1 MKRVVSVLTA
11 KWFVTLVGAIALS
24 LVVWFIGPL
33 IAIAEFRPFESDLGR
48 MIAIMAILV
57 VWGLVNVLGR
67 AKEAKTNKEM
77 VETLTEA
84 QAGGGK
90 GGASSSASAEEV
102 ALLKTRIEE
111 ALQVLRKT
119 SQARGGKYLYQLPW
133 YMIIGPPGAGKTTAL
148 VNSGLNFPLA
158 AKYGKDPLK
167 GVGGTRNCDW
177 WFTDEA
183 VLIDTAGR
191 YTTQDSDEAV
201 DQAAWKGFLGLLKK
215 FRPRQPINGAL
226 VAISLSD
233 VALMPPADRLSN
245 ARAIRARLKELQDA
259 FGVRFPVYVLFT
271 KADLVAGFVE
281 FFDNLGKEEREQVW
295 GMTFALEQGQGE
307 DAAPIISR
315 FGAEFDALVQ
325 RLNDDLLDRL
335 QAETDIGKRTL
346 IWGFPSQVASLKQP
360 LQEFLDEIFMPNRY
374 EGRPLLRGI
383 YLTSGTQEGTP
394 IDRMMAAVAATF
406 GVDRQRLSG
415 FSGSGRSYF
424 LTRLLKD
431 VIFAEASIVSANPAV
446 ERRQA
451 IMRWSAYAAAA
462 AVVLGFGAAW
472 TTSYFGNRTL
482 IGEVEARIADYEK
495 KVEPVSGTVVAD
507 GDLVKALPALD
518 ALRDMPAG
526 YGERDASVPASLT
539 FGLYQGDKLGQ
550 QEIAAYRKALN
561 MIMLPRLLVRVA
573 DQIRANIG
581 NSDFVQEG
589 LKVYLMLG
597 GQGPLDKDLVRA
609 WFTQVDWPASYP
621 GQQNEALRNRL
632 ALHLEA
638 MLEAPLAEI
647 ALDGRVIEAS
657 RRVLLQTPMASRAYQ
672 QIRQSAEARA
682 LPEWRVIDH
691 AGPAADRALRRAS
704 GKPFSEGVPG
714 FYTYEG
720 FWKVFVPKLATI
732 ARDTA
737 KERWV
742 LGEQG
747 GGSDDAVTQKLE
759 QDVAQLYM
767 ADYAQ
772 RWDQLLAD
780 VGIVPVRSLPQAAEV
795 LNVLSGPTSPLKL
808 FLVDVAKETKLTRAP
823 ELPGGAAGEA
833 AAKAATAA
841 TGAAGAKLAAIA
853 EKAVPKGPPLG
864 QAIDDRFQR
873 LHEFVGLG
881 KPPGQPAPIDD
892 FLRSLNDVYLA
903 LNQAVASNDPK
914 AAGPAAAKLASEASR
929 TPPAVAT
936 TMASLATS
944 LKAIGSGNLKASIVD
959 AWRTNVLPFC
969 RQALD
974 NRYPIKRD
982 SDIDVTI
989 DDFTQLFA
997 PGGKIDTFFNA
1008 NLKPFVDTTK
1018 SPWRTQKVDDV
1029 ELSIA
1034 PEALAQFERAAR
1046 IRDSFFAA
1054 GGKPQ
1059 MKFVITPVSLD
1070 SRATQVLLE
1079 LEGQELIYAH
1089 GPPRAVP
1096 VQWPGANANNRG
1108 RVSFQPQPAGQSSSI
1123 TKTGPWSLFRL
1134 FDEGKVEQGQ
1144 LTDKAR
1150 VTFEVG
1156 GRKVVYELQANSV
1169 INPLT
1174 SKELGEFRCPATL

>member
-1 MKRVVSVLTA
+1 MKRVFGFLTA

-33 IAIAEFRPFESDLGR
+33 IAIGEFRPFETELGR
-48 MIAIMAILV
+48 MIAVMAILV

-67 AKEAKTNKEM
+67 AKEAKTNKDM
-77 VETLTEA
+77 VQTLTEA
-84 QAGGGK
+84 QAGPGK
-90 GGASSSASAEEV
+90 GAEAASAEEV
-102 ALLKTRIEE
+102 GLLKTRIEE
-111 ALQVLRKT
+111 ALQVLRKS

-158 AKYGKDPLK
+158 AKYGKDPVK

-191 YTTQDSDEAV
+191 YTTQDSDETV

-226 VAISLSD
+226 VAISLPD
-233 VALMPPADRLSN
+233 VALMQQADRLSN
-245 ARAIRARLKELQDA
+245 AHAIRARLKELQDE

-281 FFDNLGKEEREQVW
+281 FFDNLGKEDREQVW
-295 GMTFALEQGQGE
+295 GMTFALERGKGD
-307 DAAPIISR
+307 DAAPIIGQ

-325 RLNDDLLDRL
+325 RLNDNLLDRI

-346 IWGFPSQVASLKQP
+346 IWGFPSQVASLRQP

-394 IDRMMAAVAATF
+394 IDRMMSAVAATF
-406 GVDRQRLSG
+406 GIDRQRLSG
-415 FSGSGRSYF
+415 FSGAGRSYF
-424 LTRLLKD
+424 LTRLLKG
-431 VIFAEASIVSANPAV
+431 VVFPEASIVSANPKV
-446 ERRQA
+446 EKRQA
-451 IMRWSAYAAAA
+451 LLRWGAYAAAA
-462 AVVLGFGAAW
+462 AVVLGLGAAW
-472 TTSYFGNRTL
+472 TTSYFGNRGL
-482 IGEVEARIADYEK
+482 IEDVEAKVADYEK
-495 KVEPVSGTVVAD
+495 QVQPVGNTLVAD

-518 ALRDMPAG
+518 TLRDMPAG
-526 YGERDASVPASLT
+526 YAHRDESVAASLT

-550 QEIAAYRKALN
+550 QEIIAYQKGLN
-561 MIMLPRLLVRVA
+561 TIFLPRLLVRVA
-573 DQIRANIG
+573 DQIRTNIG

-597 GQGPLDKDLVRA
+597 GQGPLDKDLIRA
-609 WFTQVDWPASYP
+609 WFKQVDWPAAYP
-621 GQQNEALRNRL
+621 GQQGQATRDRL
-632 ALHLEA
+632 ALHLDA

-647 ALDGRVIEAS
+647 ALDGRVIDAS
-657 RRVLLQTPMASRAYQ
+657 RRVLLQTPMAARAYQ

-682 LPEWRVIDH
+682 LPEWRLADH

-704 GKPFSEGVPG
+704 GKPFAEGVPG
-714 FYTYEG
+714 FYTHDG
-720 FWKVFVPKLATI
+720 FWKVFMPKLATI
-732 ARDTA
+732 SRDTA

-742 LGEQG
+742 LGEKG
-747 GGSDDAVTQKLE
+747 GGEDAVTKKLE
-759 QDVAQLYM
+759 DDVAQLYM
-767 ADYAQ
+767 TDYAQ
-772 RWDQLLAD
+772 RWDQLVAD
-780 VGIVPVRSLPQAAEV
+780 VGIVPIRSLPQAAEV

-808 FLVDVAKETKLTRAP
+808 FLVDVAKETKLTQPPA
-823 ELPGGAAGEA
+823 LPGGAAGQA
-833 AAKAATAA
+833 AAKAA
-841 TGAAGAKLAAIA
+841 GAAGAKIAALAA
-853 EKAVPKGPPLG
+853 KAAPQGPPLG

-873 LHEFVGLG
+873 LHDFVGLG
-881 KPPGQPAPIDD
+881 KPAGQPAPIDD

-903 LNQAVASNDPK
+903 LNQAVAANNPK
-914 AAGPAAAKLASEASR
+914 GAGPAAAKLANEASR

-936 TMASLATS
+936 AMNSLATS
-944 LKAIGSGNLKASIVD
+944 LKAIGSGDLKTTIAD

-974 NRYPIKRD
+974 NRYPMKRD
-982 SDIDVTI
+982 SQVDVTI

-1008 NLKPFVDTTK
+1008 NLKPYVDTTK
-1018 SPWRTQKVDDV
+1018 SPWRVQKVDDV
-1029 ELSIA
+1029 ELAIA
-1034 PEALAQFERAAR
+1034 SDALAQFERAAR

-1054 GGKPQ
+1054 GAAKPQ
-1059 MKFVITPVSLD
+1059 MKFVITPVALD
-1070 SRATQVLLE
+1070 NRVTQVLLE
-1079 LEGQELIYAH
+1079 LEGQDLTYAH
-1089 GPPRAVP
+1089 GPPRSVP
-1096 VQWPGANANNRG
+1096 VQWPGAAGNNRG
-1108 RVSFQPQPAGQSSSI
+1108 RVAFQPQPAGQSASI
-1123 TKTGPWSLFRL
+1123 TKTGPWALFRL
-1134 FDEGKVEQGQ
+1134 FDEGKVEQGP

-1150 VTFEVG
+1150 VTFDVG
-1156 GRKVVYELQANSV
+1156 GRTVTYELQANSV

-1174 SKELGEFRCPATL
+1174 SKELGAFRCPATL

>member
-1 MKRVVSVLTA
+1 MKRFFNFLTA

-33 IAIAEFRPFESDLGR
+33 IAVGEFRPFDSDLGR

-67 AKEAKTNKEM
+67 AKEAKTNKDM
-77 VETLTEA
+77 VATLTEA
-84 QAGGGK
+84 QAGK
-90 GGASSSASAEEV
+90 GADAASAEEV

-119 SQARGGKYLYQLPW
+119 SQAKGAKYLYQLPW

-158 AKYGKDPLK
+158 AKYGKDPVK

-191 YTTQDSDEAV
+191 YTTQDSDASV

-233 VALMPPADRLSN
+233 VALMPAADRLSN
-245 ARAIRARLKELQDA
+245 AHAIRARLKELQDE

-271 KADLVAGFVE
+271 KSDLVAGFVE

-295 GMTFALEQGQGE
+295 GMTFALDESKGE
-307 DAAPIISR
+307 DAAPVIGR
-315 FGAEFDALVQ
+315 FGAEFDALVA
-325 RLNDDLLDRL
+325 RLNDNLLDRI

-346 IWGFPSQVASLKQP
+346 IWGFPAQIASLRQP

-394 IDRMMAAVAATF
+394 IDRMMSAVAATF
-406 GVDRQRLSG
+406 GIDRQRLSG
-415 FSGSGRSYF
+415 FSGAGRSYF
-424 LTRLLKD
+424 LTRLLKG
-431 VIFAEASIVSANPAV
+431 VVFPEASIVSANPRV
-446 ERRQA
+446 EKRQA
-451 IMRWSAYAAAA
+451 LLRWGAYAAAA
-462 AVVLGFGAAW
+462 VVVLGLGAAW
-472 TTSYFGNRTL
+472 SLSYVGNRGL
-482 IGEVEARIADYEK
+482 IGEVEARVADYGQ
-495 KVEPVSGTVVAD
+495 KVQPVASTVVAD

-526 YGERDASVPASLT
+526 YAQRDASAPVSLT

-561 MIMLPRLLVRVA
+561 TVFLPRLLVRTA
-573 DQIRANIG
+573 DLIRTNIG
-581 NSDFVQEG
+581 NADYVQTG

-597 GQGPLDKDLVRA
+597 GQGPLEKDLIRG
-609 WFTQVDWPASYP
+609 WFTEIDWPGNYA
-621 GQQNEALRNRL
+621 GQQNQGLRERL
-632 ALHLEA
+632 ALHLDA
-638 MLEAPLAEI
+638 MLEWPLAEI
-647 ALDGRVIEAS
+647 ELDGRVIDAA
-657 RRVLLQTPMASRAYQ
+657 RRVLLQTPMAGRAYQ

-682 LPEWRVIDH
+682 LPEWRLADH

-704 GKPFSEGVPG
+704 GKPFAEGVPG
-714 FYTYEG
+714 FYTREG
-720 FWKVFVPKLATI
+720 FWQVFVPKLATI
-732 ARDTA
+732 SRDTA

-742 LGEQG
+742 LGDK
-747 GGSDDAVTQKLE
+747 GGSDDAVSQKLE
-759 QDVAQLYM
+759 QDVATLYM
-767 ADYAQ
+767 TDYAQ

-780 VGIVPVRSLPQAAEV
+780 VGIVPIRSLPQASEV

-808 FLVDVAKETKLTRAP
+808 FLVDVAKETKLTQPP
-823 ELPGGAAGEA
+823 EPPGGGAGQAVAGA
-833 AAKAATAA
+833 AAKAAGPAA
-841 TGAAGAKLAAIA
+841 AKLATLAA
-853 EKAVPKGPPLG
+853 KAVPKGPELG
-864 QAIDDRFQR
+864 QAVDDRFQR

-903 LNQAVASNDPK
+903 LNQAVATNNPK
-914 AAGPAAAKLASEASR
+914 AAGPAAARLASEASR
-929 TPPAVAT
+929 TPPALAT
-936 TMASLATS
+936 AMATLATS
-944 LKAIGSGNLKASIVD
+944 LKGIGSGDLKATIAD
-959 AWRTNVLPFC
+959 GWRTNVLPFC

-982 SDIDVTI
+982 SQVDVTI

-997 PGGKIDTFFNA
+997 PGGKIDAFFNA
-1008 NLKPFVDTTK
+1008 NLKPYVDTTK
-1018 SPWRTQKVDDV
+1018 SPWRVQKVDDV

-1034 PEALAQFERAAR
+1034 SDALAQFERAAR
-1046 IRDSFFAA
+1046 IRDSFFAP
-1054 GGKPQ
+1054 GTPKPQ
-1059 MKFVITPVSLD
+1059 MKFVITPVTLD
-1070 SRATQVLLE
+1070 NRVTQVLLE
-1079 LEGQELIYAH
+1079 LEGQELTYAH

-1096 VQWPGANANNRG
+1096 VQWPGVAANNRG
-1108 RVSFQPQPAGQSSSI
+1108 RVAFQPQPAGQSASI
-1123 TKTGPWSLFRL
+1123 TKSGPWALFRL
-1134 FDEGKVEQGQ
+1134 FDEGRVEQGQ

-1150 VTFEVG
+1150 VTFDVG
-1156 GRKVVYELQANSV
+1156 GRKVTYELQANSV

-1174 SKELGEFRCPATL
+1174 SKELGEFRCPAIL